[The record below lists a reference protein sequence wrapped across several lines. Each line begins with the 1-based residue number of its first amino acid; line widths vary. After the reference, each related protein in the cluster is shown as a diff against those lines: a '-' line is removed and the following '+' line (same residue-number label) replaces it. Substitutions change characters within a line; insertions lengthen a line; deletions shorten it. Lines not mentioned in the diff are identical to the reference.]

1 MKDEPAAPEL
11 RRGRLPGDVYL
22 RRRRP
27 RTVGLFRVLGVPGL
41 YSAAYGNVGSSI
53 YYALGVTAFYAL
65 GLTPVVFVISGFFF
79 LCTALSYAEGTA
91 AMPEAGGSMAF
102 ARRGFN
108 VTVSFLAGWAQILNY
123 IVTIAISAFAVPAY
137 LSVFV
142 PELGTWPANALVG
155 ALVVG
160 LLAGINIIG
169 VQESSRVNV
178 LLALLDLSTQMLIV
192 LMGLWLLLSPEILLD
207 NIHFGE
213 APTLSHLL
221 LGISISMIAYTGIET
236 VSNLAEETRNPGK
249 NVPRAV
255 LLTFATVLVMYTL
268 IPLVALSALPV
279 EQQPDG
285 TYVTQLADEFIE
297 DPVLGIVQ
305 QFKDLPWLLE
315 ETLEWWV
322 GLLAATILIIAT
334 NAGML
339 GLSRLAYS
347 MGRYQQLPPVIS
359 RLHPGR
365 RTPAVAI
372 AVFGLVAVLLLLPG
386 KIEELASL
394 YAFGAMLSFTSAHVS
409 IIALRAKEP
418 DMARPFRIVP
428 NVRVRGRSYPVASI
442 IGALATG
449 ATWVVV
455 VVTEEVTRY
464 VGFGWLAVGLIMFLL
479 YRRSR
484 RRAAA
489 VEQDV
494 EKG

>member
-1 MKDEPAAPEL
+1 MNDEPAAPEL

-65 GLTPVVFVISGFFF
+65 GLTPVVFIISGFFF

-108 VTVSFLAGWAQILNY
+108 ATVSFVAGWAQILNY

-142 PELGTWPANALVG
+142 PELGTWPTNALVG

-160 LLAGINIIG
+160 VLAGINIIG

-178 LLALLDLSTQMLIV
+178 LLALLDLSTQFLIV

-213 APTLSHLL
+213 APTLSHFL

-255 LLTFATVLVMYTL
+255 LLTFGTVMIMYTL
-268 IPLVALSALPV
+268 IPMVALSALPV
-279 EQQPDG
+279 EVQADG
-285 TYVTQLADEFIE
+285 TYMTQLGEKFIE
-297 DPVLGIVQ
+297 DPVLGIVK
-305 QFKDLPWLLE
+305 QFEDLPGLLQG
-315 ETLEWWV
+315 TLEAWV

-359 RLHPGR
+359 RLHPVR
-365 RTPAVAI
+365 RTPVVAI
-372 AVFGLVAVLLLLPG
+372 AVFGLVAALLILPG
-386 KIEELASL
+386 KIQQLASL
-394 YAFGAMLSFTSAHVS
+394 YAFGAMLSFTFAHMS
-409 IIALRAKEP
+409 IIALRVKEP
-418 DMARPFRIVP
+418 DMARPFRIGL
-428 NVRVRGRSYPVASI
+428 NVRVRGRAIPLASV

-449 ATWVVV
+449 GTWVVV

-464 VGFGWLAVGLIMFLL
+464 LGFAWLALGLVVFLL
-479 YRRSR
+479 YRRSSE
-484 RRAAA
+484 RAAMA
-489 VEQDV
+489 EQDV